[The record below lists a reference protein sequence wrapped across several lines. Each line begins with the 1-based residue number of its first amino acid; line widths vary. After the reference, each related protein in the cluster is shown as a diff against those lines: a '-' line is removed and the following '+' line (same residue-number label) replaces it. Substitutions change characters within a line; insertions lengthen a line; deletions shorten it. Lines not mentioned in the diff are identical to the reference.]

1 MEIELFLYIYIY
13 IYFHY
18 MTSSVNLTYI
28 IIKG

>member
-1 MEIELFLYIYIY
+1 MEIELFLYIY